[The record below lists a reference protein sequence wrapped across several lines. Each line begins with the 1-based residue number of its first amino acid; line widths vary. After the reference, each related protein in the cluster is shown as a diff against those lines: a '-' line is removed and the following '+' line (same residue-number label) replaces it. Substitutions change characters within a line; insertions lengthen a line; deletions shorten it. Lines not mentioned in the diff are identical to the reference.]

1 MEFFLCFLDCL
12 NLMIF
17 LKLMTHSWRSLW
29 RSSGKAWH
37 GYGKTVARLWSSN
50 GKVLEKNHGRV
61 YGKGMA
67 KLWQGGGDIC
77 SQVNQS
83 FGHVMARIWPCY
95 GKNMAKK
102 KRWSLNSV
110 LATRVS
116 GTGSSTAQ
124 TAGSHAWPKQP
135 LSRRWQGL
143 HPDKPK

>member
-1 MEFFLCFLDCL
+1 MDVAWSFFLCFLDCL

-37 GYGKTVARLWSSN
+37 GYGQTVARLWSSN
-50 GKVLEKNHGRV
+50 GKVLEKIHGRV

-83 FGHVMARIWPCY
+83 FGHVIARIWQSYDRVLAKFGKVMVKLWPRYGIDY
-95 GKNMAKK
+95 GKAMAELWQ
-102 KRWSLNSV
+102 RGSDVMVELC
-110 LATRVS
+110 LA
-116 GTGSSTAQ
+116 
-124 TAGSHAWPKQP
+124 P
-135 LSRRWQGL
+135 
-143 HPDKPK
+143 